1 MLLFTVGHS
10 SVLSGLVCVC
20 DRQCEVRQCELIET
34 TQTAPST
41 ERRLDMKNESWLYS
55 ETVAKDRGSWVGT
68 YYERSNRE
76 SWAVDPGFK
85 AYIKD
90 L

>member
-1 MLLFTVGHS
+1 MLLFTGHS

-20 DRQCEVRQCELIET
+20 DRQCEVRQCE
-34 TQTAPST
+34 TAPST